1 MWSPDRRRLLL
12 AALAASAALPGCG
25 FAPAY
30 GPGGGGGRLLNR
42 VRVEAPEDRDDYLM
56 TRALEERL
64 GRAGSADYAL
74 RYTLDFRQERM
85 AILADNTTARFNI
98 VGRATYSLE
107 DAADGTVLLSGD
119 VESFTGY
126 SATGTP
132 VATRAAEADARE
144 RLVVILAD
152 QLVTRLLA
160 AAGDLPR

>member
-1 MWSPDRRRLLL
+1 MWSPDRRTLLF
-12 AALAASAALPGCG
+12 AALALPGCG
-25 FAPAY
+25 FTPAY
-30 GPGGGGGRLLNR
+30 APGGAGGRLLNR
-42 VRVEAPEDRDDYLM
+42 VRVEAPKDSDSYLM

-64 GRAGSADYAL
+64 GRGGAPDYTL
-74 RYTLDFRQERM
+74 RYDLAFRQERM
-85 AILADNTTARFNI
+85 AILSDNTTARFNI
-98 VGRATYSLE
+98 VGRAAYSLE
-107 DAADGTVLLSGD
+107 DAANGDVLTAGD

-160 AAGDLPR
+160 SAGELPA